1 MIARNLHFIYK
12 TRDRE
17 DSSFDLSVMFHV
29 SLFVVDYR
37 ACHARSVEMTGI
49 FMLMVICKV
58 FCVCVETICM
68 FPST

>member
-37 ACHARSVEMTGI
+37 ACHARSVEMTVG
-49 FMLMVICKV
+49 FLCLW
-58 FCVCVETICM
+58 
-68 FPST
+68 